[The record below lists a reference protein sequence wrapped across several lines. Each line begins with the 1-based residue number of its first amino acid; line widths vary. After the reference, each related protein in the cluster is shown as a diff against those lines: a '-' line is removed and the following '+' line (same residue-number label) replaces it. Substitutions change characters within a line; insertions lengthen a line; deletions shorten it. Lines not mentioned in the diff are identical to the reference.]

1 MSGLFARQAW
11 ASASKLRSSALRV
24 PKAVFT
30 CRVNSA
36 VPRRC
41 FSVSMNLLA
50 RKYTESHEW
59 VDVAADG
66 KTCKNHPP
74 LPNKQKSIDIFPGTI
89 GISKYAAE
97 ALGDVVYV
105 ELPGTGEE
113 ATQGESFGSVESVK
127 SASDINSPVTGSVVE
142 VNDPIVETPADLGN
156 DPEGEGWLIKVEA
169 EDVSALDS
177 LMDEA
182 AYAKH
187 LEESH

>member
-11 ASASKLRSSALRV
+11 ASASKLRSSALQA
-24 PKAVFT
+24 PKAAFT

-66 KTCKNHPP
+66 KTC
-74 LPNKQKSIDIFPGTI
+74 TI

-113 ATQGESFGSVESVK
+113 ATEGESFGSVESVK

-142 VNDPIVETPADLGN
+142 VNDPIVETPADLGK

-177 LMDEA
+177 LMDET

-187 LEESH
+187 LEENH

>member
-11 ASASKLRSSALRV
+11 ASASKLRSTALRA
-24 PKAVFT
+24 PKTVFA
-30 CRVNSA
+30 CKVNSIA
-36 VPRRC
+36 PRRC

-66 KTCKNHPP
+66 KTC
-74 LPNKQKSIDIFPGTI
+74 TI
-89 GISKYAAE
+89 GISNYAAE

-105 ELPGTGEE
+105 ELPSQGEDVSE
-113 ATQGESFGSVESVK
+113 GESFGSVESVK
-127 SASDINSPVTGSVVE
+127 SASDINSPVSGSVVA
-142 VNDPIVETPADLGN
+142 VNDPIVDTPADLGK

-187 LEESH
+187 LEEH